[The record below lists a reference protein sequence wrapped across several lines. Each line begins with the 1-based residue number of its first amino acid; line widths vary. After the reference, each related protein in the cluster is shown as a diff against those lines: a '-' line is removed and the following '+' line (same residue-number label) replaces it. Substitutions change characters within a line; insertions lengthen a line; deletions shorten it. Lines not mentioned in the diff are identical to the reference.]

1 MYKDGKNFWR
11 LNGNTLEVYYSGMN
25 QKAAYDLQK
34 NKDPATGKPALNIQ
48 FRGTEYRMY
57 VQMDSN

>member
-1 MYKDGKNFWR
+1 
-11 LNGNTLEVYYSGMN
+11 MN

-34 NKDPATGKPALNIQ
+34 NKDPATGKPVLNIQ